1 MNSIHTNLSSYGRYD
16 ISLAVKLKNIA
27 GDFSNA
33 YILDVS
39 SLFSI
44 NHKKNAQFGA
54 YWFYWPIGWPC
65 ISIHRHLLY
74 GPSSIWHHFYVFLSV
89 LIASLLGM
97 ILCYNLGWSPH
108 DYLYNCHFILKDII
122 WASSAK
128 TKLVVKVRAR
138 PWWAMKI
145 SRRKRRQRNVSA
157 KNPRGRGGVQ
167 LPMKKGRFM
176 DTSRVT

>member
-1 MNSIHTNLSSYGRYD
+1 MLKSSCLLSSGNFGSWGVATVAISCPGRMAEHPKSMSTGGY
-16 ISLAVKLKNIA
+16 
-27 GDFSNA
+27 
-33 YILDVS
+33 YYS
-39 SLFSI
+39 SLS
-44 NHKKNAQFGA
+44 
-54 YWFYWPIGWPC
+54 PC
-65 ISIHRHLLY
+65 ISIHRHLVYFLY

-128 TKLVVKVRAR
+128 TKLVVKVRAG

-157 KNPRGRGGVQ
+157 KNPRGRGGAQ